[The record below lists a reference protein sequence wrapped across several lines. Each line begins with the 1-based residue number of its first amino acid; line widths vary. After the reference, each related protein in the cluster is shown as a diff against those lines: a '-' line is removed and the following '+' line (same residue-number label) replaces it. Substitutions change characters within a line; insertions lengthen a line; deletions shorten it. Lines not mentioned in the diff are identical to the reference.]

1 MRAVEIIEKKRDGYE
16 LSPEEIRFFVEGF
29 TRGEI
34 PDYQAAAFLMAVYFR
49 GMTPRETA
57 DLTLAMAYSGRVLDL
72 HDIAP
77 VVVDKHSTGGVGDK
91 VSLVVVPL
99 VAAAGLPVGKMSGRG
114 LSFTGGTIDKLESI
128 RGFRVELT
136 VEEFREQLR
145 RVGAVLCGQSADLAP
160 ADGKFYALRDVTGT
174 VPSIPL
180 IAASIMSKKIAAGAD
195 AIVLD
200 VKVGNGAFMKTLEDA
215 RALAQRMV
223 DIGFALGRRVVAVIS
238 DMNQPLGE
246 AVGNA
251 LEVKEAIAT
260 LRSDGPQDF
269 REHCLTIAAYMLYLG
284 GRAGSVA
291 EGRRLAEETLSSGAA
306 WEKFR
311 ALVAAQGG
319 DVEQIEEPE
328 RLPSSPPDPGDPG
341 ARRWIHRRDAGLRSR
356 HGRRGPGGR
365 TDEEGG
371 AHRSRGGDPGPS
383 QGGRSGAAGVSPCS
397 RCTPTRRS
405 GSRRRRPGSPGRCAS
420 GRPQSRRCPTST
432 RRSPRG
438 SDSRW
443 LRPEGSRISDGGRG
457 CGVRTHGPRSG

>member
-1 MRAVEIIEKKRDGYE
+1 MRAVDIIEKKRDGLE
-16 LSPEEIRFFVEGF
+16 LTPEEIRFFVEGF

-57 DLTLAMAYSGRVLDL
+57 ELTLAMAYSGRVLDL

-145 RVGAVLCGQSADLAP
+145 RVGAVLCSQSADLAP
-160 ADGKFYALRDVTGT
+160 ADGKLYALRDVTGT

-200 VKVGNGAFMKTLEDA
+200 VKVGNGAFMKTLDQA
-215 RALAQRMV
+215 RALARQMV
-223 DIGFALGRRVVAVIS
+223 DIGTALGRRVVAVIS

-260 LRSDGPQDF
+260 LRGDGPPDF
-269 REHCLTIAAYMLYLG
+269 REHCLTIAAHMLRLG
-284 GRAGSVA
+284 GRVRDLE
-291 EGRRLAEETLSSGAA
+291 EGRRLAEATLASGAA

-311 ALVAAQGG
+311 AFVAAQGG
-319 DVEQIEEPE
+319 EVGQIEEPE
-328 RLPSSPPDPGDPG
+328 RLPRARLIREIPAPADGYLAEVRAYEVGMAAVALGAGRTKKGEPIDPAVGVLV
-341 ARRWIHRRDAGLRSR
+341 HRKVDAFV
-356 HGRRGPGGR
+356 RRGEPLFTVHANDEGR
-365 TDEEGG
+365 LAEAE
-371 AHRSRGGDPGPS
+371 
-383 QGGRSGAAGVSPCS
+383 
-397 RCTPTRRS
+397 
-405 GSRRRRPGSPGRCAS
+405 
-420 GRPQSRRCPTST
+420 
-432 RRSPRG
+432 
-438 SDSRW
+438 RW
-443 LRPEGSRISDGGRG
+443 LARAVRIQEAPAPPPSHIYETMGNG
-457 CGVRTHGPRSG
+457 

>member
-128 RGFRVELT
+128 RGFRVQLT

-223 DIGFALGRRVVAVIS
+223 DIGSALGRRVVAVIS

-328 RLPSSPPDPGDPG
+328 RLPRARLIREIPAPADGYIAEMRAYEVGMAAVALGAGRTKKGEPIDPAVGILVHRKVGDPV
-341 ARRWIHRRDAGLRSR
+341 
-356 HGRRGPGGR
+356 RRGEPLF
-365 TDEEGG
+365 TVHANAEERL
-371 AHRSRGGDPGPS
+371 AEAEAWLSRAVRIREAPVPPLPHICETIP
-383 QGGRSGAAGVSPCS
+383 AGI
-397 RCTPTRRS
+397 
-405 GSRRRRPGSPGRCAS
+405 G
-420 GRPQSRRCPTST
+420 
-432 RRSPRG
+432 
-438 SDSRW
+438 
-443 LRPEGSRISDGGRG
+443 
-457 CGVRTHGPRSG
+457 

>member
-223 DIGFALGRRVVAVIS
+223 DIGSALGRRVVAVIS

-260 LRSDGPQDF
+260 LRSDGPRDF

-328 RLPSSPPDPGDPG
+328 RLPRARLIREIPAPADGYIAELRAYEVGMAAVALGAGRTKKGEPIDPAVGILVHRKVGDPV
-341 ARRWIHRRDAGLRSR
+341 
-356 HGRRGPGGR
+356 RRGEPLF
-365 TDEEGG
+365 TVHANAEERLSE
-371 AHRSRGGDPGPS
+371 AEAWLSR
-383 QGGRSGAAGVSPCS
+383 AA
-397 RCTPTRRS
+397 
-405 GSRRRRPGSPGRCAS
+405 
-420 GRPQSRRCPTST
+420 
-432 RRSPRG
+432 
-438 SDSRW
+438 
-443 LRPEGSRISDGGRG
+443 RIQEAPIPPLPHIYETIPAGIG
-457 CGVRTHGPRSG
+457 

>member
-1 MRAVEIIEKKRDGYE
+1 MRAVDIIEKKRDGLE
-16 LSPEEIRFFVEGF
+16 LTTEEIRFFVEGF
-29 TRGEI
+29 VRGEI
-34 PDYQAAAFLMAVYFR
+34 PDYQAAAFLMAVYFQ

-57 DLTLAMAYSGRVLDL
+57 DLTLAMAYSGQVLDL

-128 RGFRVELT
+128 RGFRVELS

-200 VKVGNGAFMKTLEDA
+200 VKVGNGAFMKTLDRA
-215 RALAQRMV
+215 RALARQMV
-223 DIGFALGRRVVAVIS
+223 DIGTALNRRVVAVIS

-251 LEVKEAIAT
+251 LEVREAIAT
-260 LRSDGPQDF
+260 LRGDGPSDF
-269 REHCLTIAAYMLYLG
+269 REHCLTVAAHMLRLG
-284 GRAGSVA
+284 GRARDLS
-291 EGRRLAEETLSSGAA
+291 EGRRMAEEALASGAA

-319 DVEQIEEPE
+319 DVAQIEEPE
-328 RLPSSPPDPGDPG
+328 RLPRARLIREIPSPAEGYLAEVRAYEVGMAAVALG
-341 ARRWIHRRDAGLRSR
+341 AGRTKKGEPIDHAVGILVHRKVGAFV
-356 HGRRGPGGR
+356 RRGEPLF
-365 TDEEGG
+365 TVHANDEQRLAEAEG
-371 AHRSRGGDPGPS
+371 
-383 QGGRSGAAGVSPCS
+383 
-397 RCTPTRRS
+397 
-405 GSRRRRPGSPGRCAS
+405 
-420 GRPQSRRCPTST
+420 
-432 RRSPRG
+432 
-438 SDSRW
+438 W
-443 LRPEGSRISDGGRG
+443 LARAVRIQETAVPPLPHIYETIGNA
-457 CGVRTHGPRSG
+457 

>member
-1 MRAVEIIEKKRDGYE
+1 MRAVAIIEKKRDGHE
-16 LSPEEIRFFVEGF
+16 LTPEEIRFFVEGF

-34 PDYQAAAFLMAVYFR
+34 PDYQAAAFLMAVYFQ

-57 DLTLAMAYSGRVLDL
+57 ELTLAMAYSGRVLDL

-160 ADGKFYALRDVTGT
+160 ADGQFYALRDVTGT

-180 IAASIMSKKIAAGAD
+180 IAASIMSKKIAVGAD

-200 VKVGNGAFMKTLEDA
+200 VKVGNGAFMKTLDQA
-215 RALAQRMV
+215 RALARQMV
-223 DIGFALGRRVVAVIS
+223 EIGTALQRRVVAVIS

-260 LRSDGPQDF
+260 LQDDGPPDF
-269 REHCLTIAAYMLYLG
+269 REHCLIIAAHMLYLG
-284 GRAGSVA
+284 GCVA
-291 EGRRLAEETLSSGAA
+291 HLEEGRRQAEAILASGAA
-306 WEKFR
+306 WAKFR

-319 DVEQIEEPE
+319 DLRQIEDPEQLPRARLIREIPAPAEGYLAEVRAYEIGMASVALGAGRMKKGEPVDPAVGILVHRKVGDFVRQGEPLFTVHANDEE
-328 RLPSSPPDPGDPG
+328 RLTE
-341 ARRWIHRRDAGLRSR
+341 A
-356 HGRRGPGGR
+356 
-365 TDEEGG
+365 E
-371 AHRSRGGDPGPS
+371 
-383 QGGRSGAAGVSPCS
+383 
-397 RCTPTRRS
+397 
-405 GSRRRRPGSPGRCAS
+405 
-420 GRPQSRRCPTST
+420 
-432 RRSPRG
+432 
-438 SDSRW
+438 RW
-443 LRPEGSRISDGGRG
+443 LARAVRIQETPVPPFPHIYETISN
-457 CGVRTHGPRSG
+457 VE

>member
-1 MRAVEIIEKKRDGYE
+1 
-16 LSPEEIRFFVEGF
+16 
-29 TRGEI
+29 
-34 PDYQAAAFLMAVYFR
+34 
-49 GMTPRETA
+49 
-57 DLTLAMAYSGRVLDL
+57 
-72 HDIAP
+72 
-77 VVVDKHSTGGVGDK
+77 VGDK

-223 DIGFALGRRVVAVIS
+223 DIGSALGRRVVAVIS

-328 RLPSSPPDPGDPG
+328 RLPRARLIREIPAPADGYIAEMRAYEVGMAAVALGAGRTKKGEPIDPAVGILVHRKVGDPV
-341 ARRWIHRRDAGLRSR
+341 
-356 HGRRGPGGR
+356 RRGEPLF
-365 TDEEGG
+365 TVHANAEERL
-371 AHRSRGGDPGPS
+371 AEAEAWLSRAVRIREAPVPPLPHIYETIP
-383 QGGRSGAAGVSPCS
+383 AGI
-397 RCTPTRRS
+397 
-405 GSRRRRPGSPGRCAS
+405 G
-420 GRPQSRRCPTST
+420 
-432 RRSPRG
+432 
-438 SDSRW
+438 
-443 LRPEGSRISDGGRG
+443 
-457 CGVRTHGPRSG
+457 

>member
-1 MRAVEIIEKKRDGYE
+1 MRAVDIIEKKRDGGE
-16 LSPEEIRFFVEGF
+16 LTPEEIRFFVEGF

-34 PDYQAAAFLMAVYFR
+34 PDYQAAAFLMAVYFQ

-57 DLTLAMAYSGRVLDL
+57 ELTLAMAYSGQVLDL

-128 RGFRVELT
+128 RGLRVELT

-180 IAASIMSKKIAAGAD
+180 IAASIMSKKIAGGAD

-200 VKVGNGAFMKTLEDA
+200 VKVGNGAFMKTLDQA
-215 RALAQRMV
+215 RALARQMV
-223 DIGFALGRRVVAVIS
+223 DIGTALNRRVVAVIS

-260 LRSDGPQDF
+260 LRDDGPADF
-269 REHCLTIAAYMLYLG
+269 REHCLTIAAHMLHLG
-284 GRAGSVA
+284 GRVRHLEEA
-291 EGRRLAEETLSSGAA
+291 RRLAEATLASGAA

-319 DVEQIEEPE
+319 DILQIEDPEQLPHARLIREIPAPAEGYLAEVRAYEIGMASVALGAGRTKKGEPV
-328 RLPSSPPDPGDPG
+328 DPAVGIIVHRKAGDFV
-341 ARRWIHRRDAGLRSR
+341 
-356 HGRRGPGGR
+356 RRGEPLF
-365 TDEEGG
+365 TVHANEEGRL
-371 AHRSRGGDPGPS
+371 AEAERWLARAVRIQEAP
-383 QGGRSGAAGVSPCS
+383 VSPQPHIYEILS
-397 RCTPTRRS
+397 NVS
-405 GSRRRRPGSPGRCAS
+405 DHPG
-420 GRPQSRRCPTST
+420 Q
-432 RRSPRG
+432 
-438 SDSRW
+438 
-443 LRPEGSRISDGGRG
+443 
-457 CGVRTHGPRSG
+457 

>member
-16 LSPEEIRFFVEGF
+16 LSLEEIRFFVEGF

-34 PDYQAAAFLMAVYFR
+34 PDYQAAAFLMAIYFR

-223 DIGFALGRRVVAVIS
+223 DIGSALGRRVVAVIS

-328 RLPSSPPDPGDPG
+328 RLPRARLIREIPAPADGYIAEMRAYEVGMAAVALGAGRTKKGEPIDPAVGILVHRKVGDPV
-341 ARRWIHRRDAGLRSR
+341 
-356 HGRRGPGGR
+356 RRGEPLF
-365 TDEEGG
+365 TVHANAEERL
-371 AHRSRGGDPGPS
+371 AEAEAWLSRAVRIREAPVPPLPHIYETIP
-383 QGGRSGAAGVSPCS
+383 AGI
-397 RCTPTRRS
+397 
-405 GSRRRRPGSPGRCAS
+405 G
-420 GRPQSRRCPTST
+420 
-432 RRSPRG
+432 
-438 SDSRW
+438 
-443 LRPEGSRISDGGRG
+443 
-457 CGVRTHGPRSG
+457 

>member
-1 MRAVEIIEKKRDGYE
+1 MRAVEIIEKKRDGLA
-16 LSPEEIRFFVEGF
+16 LSAEEIRFFVEGF

-34 PDYQAAAFLMAVYFR
+34 PDYQAAAFLMAVYFQ
-49 GMTPRETA
+49 GMTPQETA
-57 DLTLAMAYSGRVLDL
+57 DLTMAMARSGRALDL

-128 RGFRVELT
+128 RGLRVELT
-136 VEEFREQLR
+136 VEEFRAQLR

-200 VKVGNGAFMKTLEDA
+200 VKVGNGAFMKTLDQA
-215 RALAQRMV
+215 RALAHLMV
-223 DIGFALGRRVVAVIS
+223 DIGSRLGRRMVAVIA
-238 DMNQPLGE
+238 DMNQPLGH

-251 LEVKEAIAT
+251 LEVGEAIAT
-260 LRSDGPQDF
+260 LRGDGPPDF
-269 REHCLTIAAYMLYLG
+269 REHCLAIAAHMLHLG
-284 GRAGSVA
+284 GRAASVA
-291 EGRRLAEETLSSGAA
+291 EGRRLAEETLASGAA

-319 DVEQIEEPE
+319 DVRQIEEPE
-328 RLPSSPPDPGDPG
+328 RLPRARWVREIPAPADGYLAEVRAYEVGMAAVVLGAGRARKGEPIDPAVGVIVHHKVGD
-341 ARRWIHRRDAGLRSR
+341 AV
-356 HGRRGPGGR
+356 RRGEPLFTVHANDEGR
-365 TDEEGG
+365 LAEAETWLARAVRIQEEPASPLPHIYETLSNVEGG
-371 AHRSRGGDPGPS
+371 
-383 QGGRSGAAGVSPCS
+383 
-397 RCTPTRRS
+397 
-405 GSRRRRPGSPGRCAS
+405 
-420 GRPQSRRCPTST
+420 
-432 RRSPRG
+432 
-438 SDSRW
+438 
-443 LRPEGSRISDGGRG
+443 
-457 CGVRTHGPRSG
+457 

>member
-1 MRAVEIIEKKRDGYE
+1 MRAVDIIEKKRDGGE
-16 LSPEEIRFFVEGF
+16 LTPEEIRFFVEGF

-34 PDYQAAAFLMAVYFR
+34 PDYQAAAFLMAVYFQ

-57 DLTLAMAYSGRVLDL
+57 ELTLAMAYSGQVLDL

-128 RGFRVELT
+128 RGLRVELT

-180 IAASIMSKKIAAGAD
+180 IAASIMSKKIAGGAD

-200 VKVGNGAFMKTLEDA
+200 VKVGNGAFMKTLDQA
-215 RALAQRMV
+215 RALARQMV
-223 DIGFALGRRVVAVIS
+223 DIGTALNRRVVAVIS

-260 LRSDGPQDF
+260 LRDDGPADF
-269 REHCLTIAAYMLYLG
+269 REHCLTIAAHMLHLG
-284 GRAGSVA
+284 GRVRHLEEA
-291 EGRRLAEETLSSGAA
+291 RRLAEATLASGAA

-319 DVEQIEEPE
+319 DIRQIEDPEQLPRARLIREIPAPAEGYLAEVRAYEIGMASVALGAGRTKKGEPV
-328 RLPSSPPDPGDPG
+328 DPAVGIIVHRKAGDFV
-341 ARRWIHRRDAGLRSR
+341 
-356 HGRRGPGGR
+356 RRGEPLF
-365 TDEEGG
+365 TVHANEEGRL
-371 AHRSRGGDPGPS
+371 AEAERWLARAVRIQEAP
-383 QGGRSGAAGVSPCS
+383 VSP
-397 RCTPTRRS
+397 
-405 GSRRRRPGSPGRCAS
+405 RPHIYEILSNVSDHPG
-420 GRPQSRRCPTST
+420 Q
-432 RRSPRG
+432 
-438 SDSRW
+438 
-443 LRPEGSRISDGGRG
+443 
-457 CGVRTHGPRSG
+457 

>member
-1 MRAVEIIEKKRDGYE
+1 MRAVEIIEKKRDGLA
-16 LSPEEIRFFVEGF
+16 LSAEEIRFFVEGF

-34 PDYQAAAFLMAVYFR
+34 PDYQAAAFLMAVYFQ
-49 GMTPRETA
+49 GMTPQETA
-57 DLTLAMAYSGRVLDL
+57 DLTMAMARSGRVLDL

-128 RGFRVELT
+128 RGLRVELT
-136 VEEFREQLR
+136 VEEFRAQLR

-200 VKVGNGAFMKTLEDA
+200 VKVGNGAFMKTLDQA
-215 RALAQRMV
+215 RALARLMV
-223 DIGFALGRRVVAVIS
+223 DIGSRLGRRMVAVIA
-238 DMNQPLGE
+238 DMNQPLGH

-251 LEVKEAIAT
+251 LEVGEAIAT
-260 LRSDGPQDF
+260 LRGDGPPDF
-269 REHCLTIAAYMLYLG
+269 REHCLAIAAHMLQLG
-284 GRAGSVA
+284 GRAASGA
-291 EGRRLAEETLSSGAA
+291 EGRRLAEETLASGAA

-319 DVEQIEEPE
+319 DVRQVEEPE
-328 RLPSSPPDPGDPG
+328 RLPRARWVREIPAPADGYLAEVRAYEVGMAAVVLGAGRARKGEPIDPAVGVIVHHKVGD
-341 ARRWIHRRDAGLRSR
+341 AV
-356 HGRRGPGGR
+356 RRGEPLFTVHANDEGR
-365 TDEEGG
+365 LAEAEAWLARAVRIQEEPASPLPHIYETLSNVEGG
-371 AHRSRGGDPGPS
+371 
-383 QGGRSGAAGVSPCS
+383 
-397 RCTPTRRS
+397 
-405 GSRRRRPGSPGRCAS
+405 
-420 GRPQSRRCPTST
+420 
-432 RRSPRG
+432 
-438 SDSRW
+438 
-443 LRPEGSRISDGGRG
+443 
-457 CGVRTHGPRSG
+457 

>member
-72 HDIAP
+72 HDVAP

-223 DIGFALGRRVVAVIS
+223 DIGSALGRRVVAVIS

-328 RLPSSPPDPGDPG
+328 RLPRARLIREIPAPADGYIAEMRAYEVGMAAVALGAGRTKKGEPIDPAVGILVHRKVGDPVQRG
-341 ARRWIHRRDAGLRSR
+341 EPLFTVHANAEERLAEAEAWLSRAVRIREAPVPPLPHIYETIPAGI
-356 HGRRGPGGR
+356 G
-365 TDEEGG
+365 
-371 AHRSRGGDPGPS
+371 
-383 QGGRSGAAGVSPCS
+383 
-397 RCTPTRRS
+397 
-405 GSRRRRPGSPGRCAS
+405 
-420 GRPQSRRCPTST
+420 
-432 RRSPRG
+432 
-438 SDSRW
+438 
-443 LRPEGSRISDGGRG
+443 
-457 CGVRTHGPRSG
+457 

>member
-1 MRAVEIIEKKRDGYE
+1 MRAVDIIEKKRDGQE
-16 LSPEEIRFFVEGF
+16 LTPEEIRFFVEGF

-34 PDYQAAAFLMAVYFR
+34 PDYQAAAFLMAVYFQ

-57 DLTLAMAYSGRVLDL
+57 ELTLAMAYSGQVLDL
-72 HDIAP
+72 HYIAP

-91 VSLVVVPL
+91 VSLVVVSL

-200 VKVGNGAFMKTLEDA
+200 VKVGNGAFMKTLDQA
-215 RALAQRMV
+215 RALARQMV
-223 DIGFALGRRVVAVIS
+223 EIGTALRRRVVAVIS

-260 LRSDGPQDF
+260 LRDDGPPDF
-269 REHCLTIAAYMLYLG
+269 REHCLIIAAHMLHLG
-284 GRAGSVA
+284 GRVA
-291 EGRRLAEETLSSGAA
+291 NLEEGRRLAEATLASGAA
-306 WEKFR
+306 WDKFR

-319 DVEQIEEPE
+319 DLCQIEDPE
-328 RLPSSPPDPGDPG
+328 QLPRARLIREIPAPAEGYLAEVRAYEIGMASVALG
-341 ARRWIHRRDAGLRSR
+341 A
-356 HGRRGPGGR
+356 GR
-365 TDEEGG
+365 TKKGEPVDPAVGILVHRKVGAFVRQGEPLFTVHANDEARLTE
-371 AHRSRGGDPGPS
+371 AE
-383 QGGRSGAAGVSPCS
+383 
-397 RCTPTRRS
+397 
-405 GSRRRRPGSPGRCAS
+405 
-420 GRPQSRRCPTST
+420 
-432 RRSPRG
+432 
-438 SDSRW
+438 RW
-443 LRPEGSRISDGGRG
+443 LARAVRIQEAPVPPFPHIYETISNVG
-457 CGVRTHGPRSG
+457 

>member
-1 MRAVEIIEKKRDGYE
+1 MRAVDIIEKKRDGQE
-16 LSPEEIRFFVEGF
+16 LTPEEIRFFVEGF

-34 PDYQAAAFLMAVYFR
+34 PDYQAAAFLMAVYFQ

-57 DLTLAMAYSGRVLDL
+57 ELTLAMAYSGQVLDL

-200 VKVGNGAFMKTLEDA
+200 VKVGNGAFMKTLDQA
-215 RALAQRMV
+215 RALARQMV
-223 DIGFALGRRVVAVIS
+223 EIGTALRRRVVAVIS

-260 LRSDGPQDF
+260 LRDDGPPDF
-269 REHCLTIAAYMLYLG
+269 REHCLIIAAHMLHLG
-284 GRAGSVA
+284 GRVA
-291 EGRRLAEETLSSGAA
+291 NLEEGRRLAEATLASGAA
-306 WEKFR
+306 WDKFR

-319 DVEQIEEPE
+319 DLCQIEDPE
-328 RLPSSPPDPGDPG
+328 QLPRARLIREIPAPAEGYLAEVRAYEIGMASVALG
-341 ARRWIHRRDAGLRSR
+341 A
-356 HGRRGPGGR
+356 GR
-365 TDEEGG
+365 TKKGEPVDPAVGILVHRKVGAFVRQGEPLFTVHANDEARLTE
-371 AHRSRGGDPGPS
+371 AE
-383 QGGRSGAAGVSPCS
+383 
-397 RCTPTRRS
+397 
-405 GSRRRRPGSPGRCAS
+405 
-420 GRPQSRRCPTST
+420 
-432 RRSPRG
+432 
-438 SDSRW
+438 RW
-443 LRPEGSRISDGGRG
+443 LARAVRIQEAPVPPFPHIYETISNVG
-457 CGVRTHGPRSG
+457 

>member
-223 DIGFALGRRVVAVIS
+223 DIGSALGRRVVAVIS

-328 RLPSSPPDPGDPG
+328 RLPRARLIREIPAPADGYLAEMRAYEVGMAAVALGAGRTKKGEPIDPAVGILVHRKVGDPV
-341 ARRWIHRRDAGLRSR
+341 
-356 HGRRGPGGR
+356 RRGEPLF
-365 TDEEGG
+365 TVHANAEERL
-371 AHRSRGGDPGPS
+371 AEAEAWLSRAVRIREAPVPPLPHIYETIP
-383 QGGRSGAAGVSPCS
+383 AGI
-397 RCTPTRRS
+397 
-405 GSRRRRPGSPGRCAS
+405 G
-420 GRPQSRRCPTST
+420 
-432 RRSPRG
+432 
-438 SDSRW
+438 
-443 LRPEGSRISDGGRG
+443 
-457 CGVRTHGPRSG
+457 

>member
-1 MRAVEIIEKKRDGYE
+1 MRAVDIIEKKRDGLE
-16 LSPEEIRFFVEGF
+16 LTPEEIRFFVEGF

-34 PDYQAAAFLMAVYFR
+34 PDYQAAAFLMAVYFQ

-57 DLTLAMAYSGRVLDL
+57 ELTMAMAYSGRVLDL

-200 VKVGNGAFMKTLEDA
+200 VKTGNGAFMKTLDQA
-215 RALAQRMV
+215 RALARQMV
-223 DIGFALGRRVVAVIS
+223 EIGTSLRRRVVAVIS

-260 LRSDGPQDF
+260 LRNDGPPDF
-269 REHCLTIAAYMLYLG
+269 REHCLIIAAHMLHLG
-284 GRAGSVA
+284 RRVENLE
-291 EGRRLAEETLSSGAA
+291 EGRRLAEATLASGAA
-306 WEKFR
+306 WDKFR

-319 DVEQIEEPE
+319 DVRQIEDPEQLPRARLIREIPAPAEGYLAEVRAYEVGMAAVALGAGRTKKGEPVDPAVGILVHRKVGTFVHRGEPLFTVHANDEE
-328 RLPSSPPDPGDPG
+328 RLTEAERWL
-341 ARRWIHRRDAGLRSR
+341 ARAVRIQEA
-356 HGRRGPGGR
+356 P
-365 TDEEGG
+365 
-371 AHRSRGGDPGPS
+371 
-383 QGGRSGAAGVSPCS
+383 VSPF
-397 RCTPTRRS
+397 PHIY
-405 GSRRRRPGSPGRCAS
+405 
-420 GRPQSRRCPTST
+420 
-432 RRSPRG
+432 
-438 SDSRW
+438 
-443 LRPEGSRISDGGRG
+443 EIISN
-457 CGVRTHGPRSG
+457 VE

>member
-328 RLPSSPPDPGDPG
+328 RLPRARLIREIPAPADGYIAEMRAYEVGMAAVALGAGRTKKGEPIDPAVGILVHRKVGDPV
-341 ARRWIHRRDAGLRSR
+341 
-356 HGRRGPGGR
+356 RRGEPLF
-365 TDEEGG
+365 TVHANAEERL
-371 AHRSRGGDPGPS
+371 AEAEAWLSRAVRIREAPVPLLPHIYETIP
-383 QGGRSGAAGVSPCS
+383 AGI
-397 RCTPTRRS
+397 
-405 GSRRRRPGSPGRCAS
+405 G
-420 GRPQSRRCPTST
+420 
-432 RRSPRG
+432 
-438 SDSRW
+438 
-443 LRPEGSRISDGGRG
+443 
-457 CGVRTHGPRSG
+457 

>member
-223 DIGFALGRRVVAVIS
+223 DIGFALGRRAVAVIS
-238 DMNQPLGE
+238 DMNQPLGQ

-328 RLPSSPPDPGDPG
+328 RLPRARLIREIPAPADGYIAEMRAYEVGMAAVALGAGRTKKGEPIDPAVGILVHRKVGDPV
-341 ARRWIHRRDAGLRSR
+341 
-356 HGRRGPGGR
+356 RRGEPLF
-365 TDEEGG
+365 TVHANAEERL
-371 AHRSRGGDPGPS
+371 AEAEAWLSRAVRIREAPAPPLPHIHETIP
-383 QGGRSGAAGVSPCS
+383 AGI
-397 RCTPTRRS
+397 
-405 GSRRRRPGSPGRCAS
+405 
-420 GRPQSRRCPTST
+420 
-432 RRSPRG
+432 
-438 SDSRW
+438 
-443 LRPEGSRISDGGRG
+443 E
-457 CGVRTHGPRSG
+457 

>member
-251 LEVKEAIAT
+251 LEVKEAIAA

-328 RLPSSPPDPGDPG
+328 RLPRARLIREIPAPADGYIAEMRAYEVGMAAVALGAGRTKKGEPIDPAVGILVHRKVGDPV
-341 ARRWIHRRDAGLRSR
+341 
-356 HGRRGPGGR
+356 RRGEPLF
-365 TDEEGG
+365 TVHANAEERL
-371 AHRSRGGDPGPS
+371 AEAEAWLSRAVRIREAPVPPLPHIYETIP
-383 QGGRSGAAGVSPCS
+383 AGI
-397 RCTPTRRS
+397 
-405 GSRRRRPGSPGRCAS
+405 G
-420 GRPQSRRCPTST
+420 
-432 RRSPRG
+432 
-438 SDSRW
+438 
-443 LRPEGSRISDGGRG
+443 
-457 CGVRTHGPRSG
+457 

>member
-16 LSPEEIRFFVEGF
+16 LSPEEIRFFVDGF

-223 DIGFALGRRVVAVIS
+223 DIGSALGRRVVAVIS
-238 DMNQPLGE
+238 DMNQPLGQ

-284 GRAGSVA
+284 GRVGSAA

-328 RLPSSPPDPGDPG
+328 RLPRARLIREIPAPAEGYIAEVRAYEVGMAAVALGAGRTKKGEPIDPAVGILVHRKVGDPV
-341 ARRWIHRRDAGLRSR
+341 
-356 HGRRGPGGR
+356 RRGEPLF
-365 TDEEGG
+365 TVHANAEERL
-371 AHRSRGGDPGPS
+371 AEAQAWLSRAVRIQEAPVPPLPHIYETIP
-383 QGGRSGAAGVSPCS
+383 AGI
-397 RCTPTRRS
+397 
-405 GSRRRRPGSPGRCAS
+405 G
-420 GRPQSRRCPTST
+420 
-432 RRSPRG
+432 
-438 SDSRW
+438 
-443 LRPEGSRISDGGRG
+443 
-457 CGVRTHGPRSG
+457 

>member
-1 MRAVEIIEKKRDGYE
+1 
-16 LSPEEIRFFVEGF
+16 
-29 TRGEI
+29 
-34 PDYQAAAFLMAVYFR
+34 
-49 GMTPRETA
+49 MTPRETA

-223 DIGFALGRRVVAVIS
+223 DIGSALGRRVVAVIS

-328 RLPSSPPDPGDPG
+328 RLPRARLIREIPAPADGYIAEMRAYEVGMAAVALGAGRTKKGEPIDPAVGILVHRKVGDPV
-341 ARRWIHRRDAGLRSR
+341 
-356 HGRRGPGGR
+356 RRGEPLF
-365 TDEEGG
+365 TVHANAEERL
-371 AHRSRGGDPGPS
+371 AEAEAWLSRAVRIREAPVPPLPHIYETIP
-383 QGGRSGAAGVSPCS
+383 AGI
-397 RCTPTRRS
+397 
-405 GSRRRRPGSPGRCAS
+405 G
-420 GRPQSRRCPTST
+420 
-432 RRSPRG
+432 
-438 SDSRW
+438 
-443 LRPEGSRISDGGRG
+443 
-457 CGVRTHGPRSG
+457 

>member
-223 DIGFALGRRVVAVIS
+223 DIGSALGRRVVAVIS

-328 RLPSSPPDPGDPG
+328 RLPRARLIREIPAPADGYIAEMRAYEVGMAAVALGAGRTKKGEPIDPAVGILVHRKVGDPVRQG
-341 ARRWIHRRDAGLRSR
+341 EPLFTVHANAEERLAEAEAWLSRAVRIREAPVPPLPHIYETIPAGI
-356 HGRRGPGGR
+356 G
-365 TDEEGG
+365 
-371 AHRSRGGDPGPS
+371 
-383 QGGRSGAAGVSPCS
+383 
-397 RCTPTRRS
+397 
-405 GSRRRRPGSPGRCAS
+405 
-420 GRPQSRRCPTST
+420 
-432 RRSPRG
+432 
-438 SDSRW
+438 
-443 LRPEGSRISDGGRG
+443 
-457 CGVRTHGPRSG
+457 

>member
-1 MRAVEIIEKKRDGYE
+1 MRAVEIIEKKRDGDE
-16 LSPEEIRFFVEGF
+16 LRSEEIRFFVEGF

-223 DIGFALGRRVVAVIS
+223 DIGSALGRRVVAVIS

-328 RLPSSPPDPGDPG
+328 RLPRARLIREIPAPADGYIAEMRAYEVGMAAVALGAGRTKKGEPIDPAVGILVHRKVGDPV
-341 ARRWIHRRDAGLRSR
+341 
-356 HGRRGPGGR
+356 RRGEPLF
-365 TDEEGG
+365 TVHANAEERL
-371 AHRSRGGDPGPS
+371 AEAEAWLSRAVRIREAPVPPLPHIYETIP
-383 QGGRSGAAGVSPCS
+383 AGI
-397 RCTPTRRS
+397 
-405 GSRRRRPGSPGRCAS
+405 G
-420 GRPQSRRCPTST
+420 
-432 RRSPRG
+432 
-438 SDSRW
+438 
-443 LRPEGSRISDGGRG
+443 
-457 CGVRTHGPRSG
+457 

>member
-1 MRAVEIIEKKRDGYE
+1 MRAVEIIEKKRDGLA
-16 LSPEEIRFFVEGF
+16 LSAEEIQFFVEGF

-34 PDYQAAAFLMAVYFR
+34 PDYQAAAFLMAVYFQ
-49 GMTPRETA
+49 GMTPQETA
-57 DLTLAMAYSGRVLDL
+57 DLTMAMARSGRVLDL

-128 RGFRVELT
+128 RGIRVELT
-136 VEEFREQLR
+136 VEEFRAQLR

-200 VKVGNGAFMKTLEDA
+200 VKVGNGAFMKTLDQA
-215 RALAQRMV
+215 RALARLMV
-223 DIGFALGRRVVAVIS
+223 DIGGRLGRRMVAVIA
-238 DMNQPLGE
+238 DMNQPLGQ

-251 LEVKEAIAT
+251 LEVQEAIAT
-260 LRSDGPQDF
+260 LRGDGPPDF
-269 REHCLTIAAYMLYLG
+269 REHCLVIAAHMLHLG
-284 GRAGSVA
+284 GWAASVA
-291 EGRRLAEETLSSGAA
+291 EGRRLAEETLASGAA

-319 DVEQIEEPE
+319 DVRQIEEPE
-328 RLPSSPPDPGDPG
+328 RLPRARWVREIPAPADGYLAEVRAYEVGMAAVVLGAGRARKGEPIDPAVGVIVHHKVGD
-341 ARRWIHRRDAGLRSR
+341 AV
-356 HGRRGPGGR
+356 RRGEPLFTVHANDEGR
-365 TDEEGG
+365 LAEAEAWLARAVRIQEEPAPPLPHIYETLSKVEGG
-371 AHRSRGGDPGPS
+371 
-383 QGGRSGAAGVSPCS
+383 
-397 RCTPTRRS
+397 
-405 GSRRRRPGSPGRCAS
+405 
-420 GRPQSRRCPTST
+420 
-432 RRSPRG
+432 
-438 SDSRW
+438 
-443 LRPEGSRISDGGRG
+443 
-457 CGVRTHGPRSG
+457 